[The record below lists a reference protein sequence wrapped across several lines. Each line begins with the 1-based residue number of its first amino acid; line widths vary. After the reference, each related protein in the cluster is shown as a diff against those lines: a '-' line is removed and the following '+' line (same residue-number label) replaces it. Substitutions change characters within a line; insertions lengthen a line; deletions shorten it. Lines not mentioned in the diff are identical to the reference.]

1 MDGLVVGLLD
11 DRGSWSVNTSNYRR
25 KLDKVELFEE
35 RGPMVCKCGWNF
47 RSKSVK
53 PGASLELW

>member
-1 MDGLVVGLLD
+1 VGLLD